1 MSISDIDT
9 LAPSHAVPA
18 RYPVNL
24 RITIPFYRR
33 FLFVTL
39 IVGSEKRGR
48 SRLRSERG
56 RYPVSTWGNVLVVTM
71 ALGVAAVAALFASL
85 VASAL

>member
-9 LAPSHAVPA
+9 LAPSHAVPE

-24 RITIPFYRR
+24 RITIPFYPR

-39 IVGSEKRGR
+39 IVGSEKRGP

-56 RYPVSTWGNVLVVTM
+56 RYPVRTWGNVLVVTM

>member
-1 MSISDIDT
+1 MSISDTDS
-9 LAPSHAVPA
+9 LAPSHTAPA
-18 RYPVNL
+18 QYPVNL
-24 RITIPFYRR
+24 RLTIPFYPR

-71 ALGVAAVAALFASL
+71 ALGVVAIAALFATL
-85 VASAL
+85 VAAAL